1 LINSANDA
9 KMAIDFA
16 KYPPTGKRGVGLYRA
31 SKYGTAFNEYKEF
44 VEKELVIIAQIE
56 HIKAVEN
63 LPIYYQP
70 GWNRW
75 DLLFGPYDFIQASYG
90 TLAGR
95 VLETRIV
102 VQTEGAL
109 KKKV

>member
-1 LINSANDA
+1 MINSANDA

-63 LPIYYQP
+63 IE
-70 GWNRW
+70 
-75 DLLFGPYDFIQASYG
+75 DIIQQDG
-90 TLAGR
+90 N
-95 VLETRIV
+95 
-102 VQTEGAL
+102 
-109 KKKV
+109 